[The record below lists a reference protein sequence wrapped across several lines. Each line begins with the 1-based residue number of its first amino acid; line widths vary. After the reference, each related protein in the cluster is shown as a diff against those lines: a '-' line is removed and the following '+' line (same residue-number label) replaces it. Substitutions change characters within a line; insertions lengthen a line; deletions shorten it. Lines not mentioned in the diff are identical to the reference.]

1 MYRLLLK
8 TLYFY
13 TIASHF
19 YVNIVVCSSVDAFKP
34 HHILHRTH
42 FIKDDAKR
50 KLAKY
55 KMNGASVICEKSKFS
70 GRSGASFVDDLLPRL
85 KIGSYFGLW
94 YILNVVYNIVNKKV
108 LNAVPAPLTVGSI
121 QFGIGALYVATLW
134 LTRIRAAPSLLK
146 EGKDICYRIG
156 TYHSIG
162 MLLSLISFGA
172 GPISFT
178 HIVKASEPFFS
189 AIVSAIVF
197 GIWMKPQV
205 YLTLIPVVGGVAYAC
220 LNERSFSWLA
230 FWTALTSNVVFAL
243 RAVVSKSA
251 MVNNIGKNMSSVNL
265 FGVVTWIAFLVSLPI
280 AILGEG
286 MTFFHL
292 WRNAVISKDSVLN
305 KKYLVT
311 ALVTSGI
318 FHYLNNEVMYLALSN
333 VHPVTLAVGNTLKR
347 VVIMIVSL
355 IVFRNPISI
364 QAGIGCTV
372 GMLGVLL
379 YSLTKQ
385 YYEN

>member
-1 MYRLLLK
+1 M
-8 TLYFY
+8 
-13 TIASHF
+13 
-19 YVNIVVCSSVDAFKP
+19 
-34 HHILHRTH
+34 
-42 FIKDDAKR
+42 
-50 KLAKY
+50 
-55 KMNGASVICEKSKFS
+55 G
-70 GRSGASFVDDLLPRL
+70 
-85 KIGSYFGLW
+85 
-94 YILNVVYNIVNKKV
+94 
-108 LNAVPAPLTVGSI
+108 
-121 QFGIGALYVATLW
+121 
-134 LTRIRAAPSLLK
+134 K

-189 AIVSAIVF
+189 ALVSAIVL

-205 YLTLIPVVGGVAYAC
+205 YITLIPVVGGVAYAC

-230 FWTALTSNVVFAL
+230 FWTALISNVVFAL
-243 RAVVSKSA
+243 RAVVSKAA

-347 VVIMIVSL
+347 VVIMIFSL
-355 IVFRNPISI
+355 LVFRNPITF
-364 QAGIGCTV
+364 QVGFGCAV
-372 GMLGVLL
+372 CVFGVLL